1 MAEYI
6 DKDIAIQICVDSWDT
21 SDASQD
27 IKDESPADVIERSE
41 YEALQK
47 ENHELAIKYDNAMNK
62 VINSEAALKRLHSKI
77 DMAIKEMEINI
88 KCNTDQ
94 KTGKV
99 NILGQGQIMMLN
111 ILERNI
117 GE

>member
-6 DKDIAIQICVDSWDT
+6 DKKYLDRKFQIDMMCLRGGTIFDNRKIIDSLPT
-21 SDASQD
+21 
-27 IKDESPADVIERSE
+27 ADVIERS
-41 YEALQK
+41 K
-47 ENHELAIKYDNAMNK
+47 INKAI
-62 VINSEAALKRLHSKI
+62 E
-77 DMAIKEMEINI
+77 EMEIHI

-99 NILGQGQIMMLN
+99 NILGQGQIMMLD
-111 ILERNI
+111 ILKRNI